1 MSDALFRVLSAQIA
15 HETNTFSLKQTRL
28 DDYRSRALH
37 FGPAVRAAFEGT
49 NTEIGA
55 HLAAADL
62 FDWQLVQPIACS
74 ATPSGPTER
83 SDWHFLW
90 DRLLSTATK
99 GAFDGAVVALHGA
112 MVAEDEE
119 DAEGVLL
126 EALRRRLGPDVP
138 IMVTVDLHAN
148 ISERMVRHCNGLL
161 AFKTYPHIDQHEVGL
176 EACRLLQAA
185 MQSGTMPNVHVW
197 RLPTLVGCDFGRS
210 DGVVMPELLSLARD
224 LRDSDRRCL
233 ALEICAGFPWSDV
246 PFAGPAVVATW
257 TNEESPGDDFV
268 APLLKAIWETRDFT
282 SVEYLTP
289 DETVTL
295 VAGWNEAR
303 PLVLADAADNPGAGG
318 YGDSIVLL
326 AALLE
331 AGQEGIALAAICDGE
346 SAAKA
351 VSAGVGATIELKL
364 GGKFEADKYGGP
376 LHCEGKVISVS
387 DGAVKLSGP
396 MMNGVEVSLGP
407 SAVLRI
413 GGILVVVVTNNMQVF
428 DRSVFVSQGID
439 PLSQRVLIVKSSHHF
454 RSDFDELAGR
464 IVLVDAGGAV
474 SPNFNRSNYVRL
486 RRPIA
491 PFETVIWSDLED
503 LISPTPRERGLKG
516 ARKS

>member
-1 MSDALFRVLSAQIA
+1 MFRVLSAQLA
-15 HETNTFSLKQTRL
+15 HETNTFSVKRTSL

-55 HLAAADL
+55 HLAAAEL
-62 FDWQLVQPIACS
+62 FGWSLVQPIACS
-74 ATPSGPTER
+74 ATPSGRTER
-83 SDWHFLW
+83 SDWHFLR
-90 DRLLSTATK
+90 DRLLSTATS
-99 GAFDGAVVALHGA
+99 GSGTFDGAVIALHGA
-112 MVAEDEE
+112 MVAEDED
-119 DAEGVLL
+119 DAEGALL
-126 EALRRRLGPDVP
+126 EELRHRLGADVP

-161 AFKTYPHIDQHEVGL
+161 AFRTYPHVDQHEVGL
-176 EACRLLQAA
+176 ASCRMLQTA
-185 MQSGTMPNVHVW
+185 MQHRAMPNAHVW
-197 RLPTLVGCDFGRS
+197 RLPTLIGCDFGRS
-210 DGVVMPELLSLARD
+210 DGMVMPKLLSIARNI
-224 LRDSDRRCL
+224 RDSDPRCL
-233 ALEICAGFPWSDV
+233 ALEICVGFPWSDV
-246 PFAGPAVVATW
+246 PFAGPSVVATW
-257 TNEESPGDDFV
+257 SDPEPPVDDFV
-268 APLLKAIWETRDFT
+268 APLLKAIWETRDVT
-282 SVEYLTP
+282 SVDYLTP
-289 DETVTL
+289 DEAVIL
-295 VAGWNEAR
+295 VAGWNEGR

-351 VSAGVGATIELKL
+351 VSAGAGATLQLEL
-364 GGKFEADKYGGP
+364 GGKFEATKYGGP
-376 LHCEGKVISVS
+376 LRCEGEVISVS

-439 PLSQRVLIVKSSHHF
+439 PLSQRVLVVKSSHHF
-454 RSDFDELAGR
+454 RSDFDELAGG
-464 IVLVDAGGAV
+464 IVLVDAGGPV
-474 SPNFNRSNYVRL
+474 SPNLNRSIYSRL
-486 RRPIA
+486 RRPIE
-491 PFETVIWSDLED
+491 PFDSVKLPKLEQMKF
-503 LISPTPRERGLKG
+503 E
-516 ARKS
+516 A